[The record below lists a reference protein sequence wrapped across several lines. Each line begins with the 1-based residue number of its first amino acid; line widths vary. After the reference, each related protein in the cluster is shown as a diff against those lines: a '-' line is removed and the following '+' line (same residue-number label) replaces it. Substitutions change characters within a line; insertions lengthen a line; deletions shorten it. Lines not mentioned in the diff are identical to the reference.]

1 MYFRLFFDI
10 VFAGL
15 YAPFAALYLL
25 LYQGRKLIFGDVG
38 DDPLQPL
45 HEGPSDQGVV
55 PQLRFQLWADKM
67 LEWTR
72 SGKKDGCRISMT
84 PVAVANSIKAA
95 AVWNGFL
102 YKCRNPSW
110 DTT

>member
-25 LYQGRKLIFGDVG
+25 LYGGRELIFGDVG

-45 HEGPSDQGVV
+45 RKGPSDQGVV
-55 PQLRFQLWADKM
+55 PQLRFHFCEDKM
-67 LEWTR
+67 LARTR

-84 PVAVANSIKAA
+84 PVAVANSIKVA
-95 AVWNGFL
+95 AV
-102 YKCRNPSW
+102 
-110 DTT
+110 